1 MNGGGA
7 VVAVMLITK
16 GILDAFKKKGALSPD
31 TAKTKAELCIRSRW
45 IFNRLVSKGVIRQVS
60 GDRYYVDLRAQE
72 TYLRRRNTALAV
84 VICTVVTTAI
94 ILALVWR

>member
-7 VVAVMLITK
+7 VAAIIVITD
-16 GILDAFKKKGALSPD
+16 GILKAFKKNGALSPD
-31 TAKTKAELCIRSRW
+31 RAKTKAELHIRSRW
-45 IFNRLVSKGVIRQVS
+45 IFNRLVSKGVIRLVS

-84 VICTVVTTAI
+84 VICTVVTMAI

>member
-7 VVAVMLITK
+7 VVAIIVITN
-16 GILDAFKKKGALSPD
+16 GILNAFKKSDALSPD
-31 TAKTKAELCIRSRW
+31 TAKTKAELNISSRW
-45 IFNRLVSKGVIRQVS
+45 IFNRLVSKGVIRQMS
-60 GDRYYVDLRAQE
+60 GDRYYVDLPAQE
-72 TYLRRRNTALAV
+72 IYLRRRNTALAV

>member
-1 MNGGGA
+1 MNGGG
-7 VVAVMLITK
+7 VAAIIVITDS
-16 GILDAFKKKGALSPD
+16 ILKAFKRNDALSPD

-84 VICTVVTTAI
+84 VICTLVTVAI